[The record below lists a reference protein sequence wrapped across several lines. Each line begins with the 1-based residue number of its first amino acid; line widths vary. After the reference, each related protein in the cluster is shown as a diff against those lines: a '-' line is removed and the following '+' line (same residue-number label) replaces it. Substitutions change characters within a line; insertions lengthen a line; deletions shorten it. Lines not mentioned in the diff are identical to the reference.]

1 MKIQISNIAR
11 NTVYNDDVL
20 NVLKQLPDN
29 SIDMVYGDPD
39 YNVGINYAGS
49 NYTKRWNEYIEWYI
63 KLTKESMRVLKPTG
77 NLFMFN
83 YPKQNAYL
91 RVKYLDE
98 HAYDVQDYVW
108 VYNSNIGHSPKR
120 FTTAHRSILHA
131 TKSKYNN
138 FYKEN
143 VSQPYKNP
151 NDKRILQRIAD
162 GNTGRMPYSWF
173 YFDLVKNVSKEK
185 TFHACQIPL
194 QLVEMLIKSCTQ
206 PGDDVFILFGGSG
219 SEIILCKQLGRKYI
233 SAEIHKEYY
242 DMIIDR
248 LNNNGHIKDEFKLEF
263 TRAKSSI
270 INENTMMI
278 FK

>member
-1 MKIQISNIAR
+1 
-11 NTVYNDDVL
+11 
-20 NVLKQLPDN
+20 
-29 SIDMVYGDPD
+29 
-39 YNVGINYAGS
+39 
-49 NYTKRWNEYIEWYI
+49 
-63 KLTKESMRVLKPTG
+63 
-77 NLFMFN
+77 
-83 YPKQNAYL
+83 
-91 RVKYLDE
+91 
-98 HAYDVQDYVW
+98 
-108 VYNSNIGHSPKR
+108 
-120 FTTAHRSILHA
+120 
-131 TKSKYNN
+131 
-138 FYKEN
+138 
-143 VSQPYKNP
+143 
-151 NDKRILQRIAD
+151 
-162 GNTGRMPYSWF
+162 
-173 YFDLVKNVSKEK
+173 LVKNVSKEK